1 MKYLTLK
8 QLAQKVLE
16 EERRPLTPQEIWEI
30 AVQKGYDKLTRAK
43 SKKPWGPLN
52 AELYQDIKDNP
63 DTPFV
68 KIDSKPKKFFLKYL
82 VSEGE
87 LRKIESKGAGEVAPL
102 KKTKYKERELHPFLA
117 YFAHT
122 FMGAYTKTILH
133 EKSGRRKYTQW
144 LHPDMVGVH
153 FPIEEW
159 ETEVIDFARETGS
172 PAVTLYSFEIKKEL
186 GFSNL
191 RESFFQ
197 TVSNSSWANE
207 GYLVAADIE
216 QDPEFRAELK
226 RLSDAFG
233 IGIIK
238 LDITDPDS
246 SEIIFPARHKNQIDW
261 DTLNKLAR
269 ENPNAREF
277 LRRIT
282 VDLATKEIRRE
293 KYDKVP
299 DYEKL
304 LELGRKMTD

>member
-1 MKYLTLK
+1 MASPRY
-8 QLAQKVLE
+8 
-16 EERRPLTPQEIWEI
+16 
-30 AVQKGYDKLTRAK
+30 
-43 SKKPWGPLN
+43 
-52 AELYQDIKDNP
+52 
-63 DTPFV
+63 
-68 KIDSKPKKFFLKYL
+68 
-82 VSEGE
+82 
-87 LRKIESKGAGEVAPL
+87 
-102 KKTKYKERELHPFLA
+102 
-117 YFAHT
+117 
-122 FMGAYTKTILH
+122 
-133 EKSGRRKYTQW
+133 GRSA
-144 LHPDMVGVH
+144 

>member
-1 MKYLTLK
+1 MKNLTLK

-144 LHPDMVGVH
+144 LHPDMDGVH
-153 FPIEEW
+153 FP
-159 ETEVIDFARETGS
+159 
-172 PAVTLYSFEIKKEL
+172 
-186 GFSNL
+186 L
-191 RESFFQ
+191 RS
-197 TVSNSSWANE
+197 
-207 GYLVAADIE
+207 
-216 QDPEFRAELK
+216 
-226 RLSDAFG
+226 
-233 IGIIK
+233 
-238 LDITDPDS
+238 
-246 SEIIFPARHKNQIDW
+246 
-261 DTLNKLAR
+261 
-269 ENPNAREF
+269 
-277 LRRIT
+277 
-282 VDLATKEIRRE
+282 
-293 KYDKVP
+293 
-299 DYEKL
+299 
-304 LELGRKMTD
+304 GRPR